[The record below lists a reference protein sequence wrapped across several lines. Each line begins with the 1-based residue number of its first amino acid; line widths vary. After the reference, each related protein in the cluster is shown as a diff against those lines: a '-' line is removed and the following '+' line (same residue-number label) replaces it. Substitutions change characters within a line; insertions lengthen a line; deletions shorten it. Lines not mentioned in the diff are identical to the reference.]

1 MLTASRNISNSRT
14 ATSPKSQSVLAQ
26 ELSAKAFSSIQSA
39 RLNRPSASRSLTKV
53 SSSVGYST
61 RSAERVIPGGR
72 VFTYRIS
79 ASGTTYFGNTNF
91 PSANTTYTPAF
102 NFRLPGALYIEPKLP
117 AQNINRRN
125 GSNAREITFV
135 IGNDISLITAGTLRY
150 STHTWGHRHW
160 GNITVGRPALDTA
173 FVRANRRTSRLSSVI
188 DPQWSRNDA
197 SNLFSWRSSFIS
209 APKQILAGN
218 VTIRFTNGGR
228 RVTGRVNFFGN
239 GFIEPGAYAYA
250 ATFTG
255 NLFR

>member
-1 MLTASRNISNSRT
+1 MLTAIRNISNSRT

-26 ELSAKAFSSIQSA
+26 ELPAKAFSSIQSA
-39 RLNRPSASRSLTKV
+39 RLNRPSAS
-53 SSSVGYST
+53 
-61 RSAERVIPGGR
+61 ERVIPGGR